1 MPQWIQYEL
10 SVPTTVCRIS
20 FRPRKG
26 LRDQSDCPLRYK
38 FQGSKNGKSWKDL
51 LVVLNQICHNE
62 DKITQVIKNCSAFT
76 YYRLVIM
83 RTPGNV
89 WNRKQIAFIRDLQF
103 FNDYDQTHLPP
114 G

>member
-26 LRDQSDCPLRYK
+26 LRDQSDCPSRYK
-38 FQGSKNGKSWKDL
+38 FQGSQNGNTWKDL
-51 LVVLNQICHNE
+51 LVVLDQICHNE

-89 WNRKQIAFIRDLQF
+89 WNRKQIAFVRDLQF
-103 FNDYDQTHLPP
+103 FKDYDQTHLPP